1 MKAAILV
8 LLVWVACGI
17 PTNFD
22 LRVQTERAQYT
33 NYDLEAEGI
42 CAGYA
47 WAKELAQ
54 IVGNAVGLF
63 EEEKVELSAQQI
75 LDCT

>member
-1 MKAAILV
+1 MNWIIV
-8 LLVWVACGI
+8 VALIGVSLSI

-22 LRVQTERAQYT
+22 LRTQSERLRYAD
-33 NYDLEAEGI
+33 YDLRPEGI

-54 IVGNAVGLF
+54 IVGNAVGLS
-63 EEEKVELSAQQI
+63 E
-75 LDCT
+75 